1 MTAQSGAPQLFL
13 CDQNKQRL
21 RVSVSMRAEEIIVNN
36 QAVGTGTV
44 LLATG
49 RAADTV
55 GDELE
60 GKPKKKSRCTS
71 GGMTNVNLGASIC
84 VPPLQVAVNG
94 SSFFKQQWHYFFFVY
109 FVFFPHISSISHL
122 P

>member
-60 GKPKKKSRCTS
+60 GKPKKKSRLTS
-71 GGMTNVNLGASIC
+71 GGTNVNQGVSIC

-94 SSFFKQQWHYFFFVY
+94 SSFFKQQWHYFFSNS